1 MNKDFWT
8 AGWTARW
15 FSRGVSLLASPVTA
29 PLNSWRR
36 LPNLAKY
43 TLYTRVSL
51 QAIPVVL
58 LSAYFLGIVANAG
71 TLNPSF
77 VWLLGFSV
85 ILLIVTVLVY
95 EYQPSLNSHPR
106 RSVQPFFFTGL
117 VLNVLGV
124 VVSVVLQLPALNSSE
139 STRAT
144 ALIFTLT
151 CVFLLSI
158 AYIPW
163 MNYRWVWLIAMSAV
177 LWWTST
183 TTDYLSALWVVIP
196 PLMAGTVRLSVW
208 TVDVM
213 KEVERSRELEAS
225 LRVTEERLR
234 FAQELH
240 DTLGQHLAA
249 MSVKSELALALA
261 KRGDDRL
268 ENELRE
274 LQKLTRTSMS
284 EMRDVVSGYR
294 TVNLATEIE
303 GAKSLLADAHIHLSV
318 IGTTSQVSPAHREL
332 CAWLVREATTNILRH
347 SDATDVTLTLS
358 STEVR
363 MDNNGVNKDIGRLS
377 GLSALRTRAE
387 SAGMT
392 LIMSRED
399 DQFSVRMLIN
409 APANTPA
416 NTPAEKEA

>member
-124 VVSVVLQLPALNSSE
+124 VVSVVLQIPGLNMSDN
-139 STRAT
+139 TRAT

-225 LRVTEERLR
+225 SASPKNA
-234 FAQELH
+234 F
-240 DTLGQHLAA
+240 
-249 MSVKSELALALA
+249 
-261 KRGDDRL
+261 
-268 ENELRE
+268 
-274 LQKLTRTSMS
+274 
-284 EMRDVVSGYR
+284 
-294 TVNLATEIE
+294 
-303 GAKSLLADAHIHLSV
+303 
-318 IGTTSQVSPAHREL
+318 VSPRNS
-332 CAWLVREATTNILRH
+332 TTL
-347 SDATDVTLTLS
+347 
-358 STEVR
+358 
-363 MDNNGVNKDIGRLS
+363 
-377 GLSALRTRAE
+377 
-387 SAGMT
+387 
-392 LIMSRED
+392 
-399 DQFSVRMLIN
+399 
-409 APANTPA
+409 
-416 NTPAEKEA
+416 